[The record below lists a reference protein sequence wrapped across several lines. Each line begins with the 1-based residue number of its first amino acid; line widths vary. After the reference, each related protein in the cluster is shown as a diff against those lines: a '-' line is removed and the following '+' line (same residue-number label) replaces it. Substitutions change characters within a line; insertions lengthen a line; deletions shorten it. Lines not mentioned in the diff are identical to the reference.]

1 MTISLKLPLATRIR
15 WKISAAWNRSLD
27 FLCAPVLN
35 HLTDDE
41 YFGSRTRRQAI
52 AKFARRGAWFGNRR
66 AHAAC
71 AARLKADNDAAD
83 AAYRASQAAEG

>member
-1 MTISLKLPLATRIR
+1 MTISLKLPLGTRIR
-15 WKISAAWNRSLD
+15 WKVSAAWNRTLD
-27 FLCAPVLN
+27 ILCTPVLE
-35 HLTDDE
+35 HLTDEE

-83 AAYRASQAAEG
+83 AAYRASQGTAG